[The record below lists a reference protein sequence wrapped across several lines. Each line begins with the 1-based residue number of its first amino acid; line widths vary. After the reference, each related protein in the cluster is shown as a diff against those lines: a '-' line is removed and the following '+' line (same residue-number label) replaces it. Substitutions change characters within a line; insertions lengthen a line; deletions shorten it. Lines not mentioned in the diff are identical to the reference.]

1 MNVLDTFR
9 LNGTTAI
16 VTGGAGRYGKQIVEA
31 MGEAGATVFIVSR
44 DLAKCQKTAETFCAA
59 GLDVRA
65 LRLDLADRENIDSVI
80 AEIVKQTGR
89 IDILVNNAVT
99 RSATSGWV
107 QDLENYDISL
117 HINASSMFYITGAV
131 AEIMKKQKSG
141 SVINIGSFMGLV
153 GLETA
158 NYDGTDMYNGN
169 PSPIY
174 FYEKGGMVNF
184 TRWASSVLGAD
195 NIRVNAIHPGGLQ
208 EDHLPEAFVKNYS
221 ARTTL
226 GRLAS
231 QTDLKGIIVFLASD
245 ASSYITGTNIPV
257 DGGYTAK

>member
-1 MNVLDTFR
+1 MFDLT
-9 LNGTTAI
+9 GKTAI
-16 VTGGAGRYGKQIVEA
+16 VTGGAGRYGKQIVEGL
-31 MGEAGATVFIVSR
+31 GEAGATVFIASR
-44 DLAKCQKTAETFCAA
+44 NLAKSEEVAAGFRAA
-59 GLDVRA
+59 GLDVRT
-65 LRLDLADRENIDSVI
+65 LVLDLADRRSIDDLV
-80 AEIVKQTGR
+80 AEVVKQTGR
-89 IDILVNNAVT
+89 IDVLVNNAVT
-99 RSATSGWV
+99 RSATSGWI
-107 QDLENYDISL
+107 QDLENYDASL
-117 HINASSMFYITGAV
+117 HVNASSMFYITGVV
-131 AEIMKKQKSG
+131 AEVMKKQHSG

-158 NYDGTDMYNGN
+158 NYAGTNMYNGN
-169 PSPIY
+169 SSPIY

-184 TRWASSVLGAD
+184 TRWASSILGAD
-195 NIRVNAIHPGGLQ
+195 NIRVNAVHPGGLQ

-231 QTDLKGIIVFLASD
+231 QEDLKGVIVFLASD

>member
-1 MNVLDTFR
+1 MFDLT
-9 LNGTTAI
+9 GKTAI
-16 VTGGAGRYGKQIVEA
+16 VTGGAGRYGKQIVEGL
-31 MGEAGATVFIVSR
+31 GEVGATVFIASR
-44 DLAKCQKTAETFCAA
+44 NLAKSEEVAAGFRAA

-65 LRLDLADRENIDSVI
+65 LVLDLADRRSIDDLV
-80 AEIVKQTGR
+80 AEVVKQTGR
-89 IDILVNNAVT
+89 IDVLVNNAVT
-99 RSATSGWV
+99 RSATSGWI
-107 QDLENYDISL
+107 QDLENYDASL
-117 HINASSMFYITGAV
+117 HVNASSMFYITGVV
-131 AEIMKKQKSG
+131 AEVMKKQHSG

-158 NYDGTDMYNGN
+158 NYAGTNMYNGN
-169 PSPIY
+169 SSPIY

-184 TRWASSVLGAD
+184 TRWASSILGAD
-195 NIRVNAIHPGGLQ
+195 NIRVNAVHPGGLQ

-231 QTDLKGIIVFLASD
+231 QEDLKGVIVFLASD

>member
-1 MNVLDTFR
+1 MNVLDMLK
-9 LNGTTAI
+9 LNGKTAI
-16 VTGGAGRYGKQIVEA
+16 VTGGAGRYGKQIVA
-31 MGEAGATVFIVSR
+31 GLAEAGATVFVASR
-44 DLAKCQKTAETFCAA
+44 NLENCENCAA
-59 GLDVRA
+59 KFRADGFDVRA
-65 LRLDLADRENIDSVI
+65 LPLDLGKKESIDALI
-80 AEIVKQTGR
+80 AEILKQTGR

-99 RSATSGWV
+99 RSASSGWV
-107 QDLENYDISL
+107 QDLENYDASL

-131 AEIMKKQKSG
+131 AEVMKKQHSG

-158 NYDGTDMYNGN
+158 NYAGTNMYNGN

-184 TRWASSVLGAD
+184 TRWAASILGSD

-208 EDHLPEAFVKNYS
+208 EDHLPPEFVKNYS

-231 QTDLKGIIVFLASD
+231 QEDLKGIIVFLASD